1 MRDDPVPVRVEFSP
15 GPSSTVRFHSR
26 ELFQD
31 SAIQVF
37 SWFPVRTKSLG
48 RNDSQVSLDN
58 WPNPKINTV
67 YMKNTVSAVVSS
79 SSIVHK
85 IFI

>member
-1 MRDDPVPVRVEFSP
+1 MREDSVPVRVEFSP
-15 GPSSTVRFHSR
+15 GPSSTLRFYSR

-31 SAIQVF
+31 LN
-37 SWFPVRTKSLG
+37 WFPVRTKLLG
-48 RNDSQVSLDN
+48 RNDRQVSLDN
-58 WPNPKINTV
+58 WPNPKMSTV